1 MTHPLP
7 LLQNMKKIV
16 NKASPP
22 PPFNVVQKDGGVG
35 HSDKPNIETGG
46 RGESEYMLIFLKMT

>member
-7 LLQNMKKIV
+7 LLQNMQKILKKS
-16 NKASPP
+16 SPP
-22 PPFNVVQKDGGVG
+22 PPFNVDRKDGGVG

-46 RGESEYMLIFLKMT
+46 GGK